1 MHIAHCHSSMLWQ
14 RIAVGFSIGYFAGHK
29 GHVMNSKATRTHGKS
44 KPSLHLKRTIFIL
57 AMVWT
62 VTIALFCI
70 WHIREQ
76 HDHVR
81 KIAYSQAKQV
91 IAKDM
96 VYRLWAAKQ
105 GGVYVPVTA
114 ETLPN
119 PYLADVEHRDVTT
132 TDGQLLTLINPAY
145 MTRQVHE
152 LGQEVYGLRGHL
164 TSLDPIRPENAPDAW
179 EAEALRSFLQGVSEV
194 SEITRI
200 EDVEYLRLIMPMNT
214 EASCLKCHGKQGDK
228 LGDLRGGISVAVPL
242 EPLWAPMHQHEFTMI
257 LSYALIWLIGLIV
270 TGRAAWNMRRRVHK
284 REQAE
289 AVLWETE
296 KNLRLTLNSIGDGV
310 ISTDRTGLVT
320 QLNPVAEKLSGWR
333 SEDALGRPLGEV
345 FKITHPRSRQA
356 LADPTESILATGET
370 SGLAG
375 EAILTD
381 TSGTE
386 HRIAHNA
393 APIIDADGEISGVVL
408 IFQNMSEQIRLQEEL
423 LKSRKLEAV
432 AILAGGLAH
441 DFNNLFTG
449 LFGNIQLAMM
459 KLDKA
464 HPAHPRLVLATQS
477 FDVGINLTQQLLTFA
492 KGGHPLLEETDL
504 AQVIHDSIK
513 LGINAENIKIV
524 TTFPKE
530 LWQIRG
536 DRSQLSQV
544 FSNLFINSIHAMPEG
559 GTLHIEARNI
569 PDIKLDNAPDLSG
582 NFVEIC
588 ISDQGSGLT
597 EEEVPKVFDIFYTT
611 KAEGRGLGLSIVH
624 RIVGKH
630 NGHVRLDS
638 KPGVGTTVTV
648 YLPAESSSD
657 KTSATLLANEPENS
671 NVAVSGHM
679 LVMDDEEMIRVLSR
693 EMLEA
698 CGYQVETA
706 ADGDEAL
713 AKYISAE
720 KSGKSFDVV
729 FMDLNIAKGMGG
741 KVAIKKLLALDP
753 EAKVIV
759 ISGYFS
765 DDVMADF
772 SRYGFKGR
780 LAKPFRIEALQNEL
794 TRVMNL

>member
-1 MHIAHCHSSMLWQ
+1 VRFI
-14 RIAVGFSIGYFAGHK
+14 IGYFAGNK
-29 GHVMNSKATRTHGKS
+29 GYVLKSKTTRT
-44 KPSLHLKRTIFIL
+44 PNQSLHLKRTIFIL
-57 AMVWT
+57 AVVWT
-62 VTIALFCI
+62 MTIALICT

-76 HDHVR
+76 YEHVQE
-81 KIAYSQAKQV
+81 IAYTQAKQI

-96 VYRLWAAKQ
+96 AYRLWAAKQ
-105 GGVYVPVTA
+105 GGVYVPVTE
-114 ETLPN
+114 ETPPN

-132 TDGQLLTLINPAY
+132 TDGQQLTLINPAD

-152 LGQEVYGLRGHL
+152 LGLEVYGLRANL
-164 TSLDPIRPENAPDAW
+164 TSFDPLRPGNAPDAW
-179 EAEALRSFLQGVSEV
+179 EAEALRSFLRGVPEA

-200 EDVEYLRLIMPMNT
+200 EEAEYLRLIMPMKT
-214 EASCLKCHGKQGDK
+214 EASCLKCHEKQGYK
-228 LGDLRGGISVAVPL
+228 LGEMRSGISVAVPL
-242 EPLWAPMHQHEFTMI
+242 EPLWAPTHQRMGTMI
-257 LSYALIWLIGLIV
+257 LIYALIWLTGLIV
-270 TGRAAWNMRRRVHK
+270 IGRAAWNIRRRVHK

-310 ISTDRTGLVT
+310 ISTDRNGRVI

-333 SEDALGRPLGEV
+333 SKDAIGRPLSEV
-345 FKITHPRSRQA
+345 FKIIHPRSRQTM
-356 LADPTESILATGET
+356 ADPTEPILATGET

-375 EAILTD
+375 EAILID
-381 TSGTE
+381 TSGAE

-423 LKSRKLEAV
+423 LKSRKLEAI

-459 KLDKA
+459 KLDKD
-464 HPAHPRLVLATQS
+464 HPAHPRLVAATQS

-492 KGGHPLLEETDL
+492 KGGHPLLEQTDL
-504 AQVIHDSIK
+504 AQVIHDAIK
-513 LGINAENIKIV
+513 LSNKSENIIIV
-524 TTFPKE
+524 TTLPEE

-544 FSNLFINSIHAMPEG
+544 FSNLLINSIHAMPEG
-559 GTLHIEARNI
+559 GTLHIDAQNI
-569 PDIKLDNAPDLSG
+569 SDIKLDNAPDLSG
-582 NFVEIC
+582 NFVEVC

-597 EEEVPKVFDIFYTT
+597 AEEVSKVFDIFYST
-611 KAEGRGLGLSIVH
+611 KTEGRGLGLSIVH
-624 RIVGKH
+624 RIIDKH
-630 NGHVRLDS
+630 NGHVSLVS
-638 KPGVGTTVTV
+638 KPGVGTTVSV

-657 KTSATLLANEPENS
+657 KISTTRFANDPKDS
-671 NVAVSGHM
+671 NDAVSGHM
-679 LVMDDEEMIRVLSR
+679 LVMDDEEIIRVLTR
-693 EMLEA
+693 EMLET

-720 KSGKSFDVV
+720 NSGKPFDVV
-729 FMDLNIAKGMGG
+729 FMDLNVPKGMGG
-741 KVAIKKLLALDP
+741 KDAIKKLLALYP
-753 EAKVIV
+753 KAKVIV

-780 LAKPFRIEALQNEL
+780 LAKPFRIEALQEEL